1 MDLLLILTY
10 TAICWIVFKIFRI
23 PVNQWTLATA
33 TLGGIFLI
41 GALLLLMSYNHPYS
55 SDARIYF
62 TTTPIIPVVG
72 GQVIEVPVV
81 PNTPLKKGDELFRI
95 DPRPYQFA
103 VDQKKA
109 ALAEAQ
115 QNVLQLKAAMDG
127 ADAAVT
133 GAVSSRDR
141 AQQAYER
148 VQESNDNATKLGRSG
163 VYSELEVDNRRGI
176 FLTAEAA
183 VETAKA
189 QAAQARLAYESE
201 INGINPTVARLQA
214 ELDNAQFELDQTTV
228 RAPGDGYVT
237 QVFLRPG
244 MMANPLPLRP
254 VMVFV
259 NDDDRKLAAAFIQNS
274 LQRVNVGDDAEV
286 AFKAVPGKIFQAR
299 VKQVIDVMAQGQLQP
314 TGALLD
320 PLSPERVP
328 PGQTLAEIEVT
339 ESTEGYQLPGGV
351 VAEVAVYTHHWHHVA
366 ILRKV
371 LLRMSSWMNYVFLEH

>member
-10 TAICWIVFKIFRI
+10 AAICWTVFKVFRI

-33 TLGGIFLI
+33 VLGGVFLI

-55 SDARIYF
+55 SDGRIYF
-62 TTTPIIPVVG
+62 TSTPVIPVVG
-72 GQVIEVPVV
+72 GQVIEVPVIS
-81 PNTPLKKGDELFRI
+81 NTPLEKGDVLFRI

-109 ALAEAQ
+109 ALAEAK
-115 QNVLQLKAAMDG
+115 QNVLQLKAALEG

-133 GAVSSRDR
+133 GAISSRDR
-141 AQQAYER
+141 AQQSYTR
-148 VQESNDNATKLGRSG
+148 VQQSNDNAAASGRSG

-176 FLTAEAA
+176 YLTAEATLD
-183 VETAKA
+183 TAKA
-189 QAAQARLAYESE
+189 QASQARLAYESE
-201 INGINPTVARLQA
+201 INGVNPTVARLQA
-214 ELDNAQFELDQTTV
+214 ELENAQFELDQTTV
-228 RAPGDGYVT
+228 RAPGHGFVT

-254 VMVFV
+254 VMVFI
-259 NDDDRKLAAAFIQNS
+259 NDEDRMLAAAFIQNS
-274 LQRVNVGDDAEV
+274 LQRVRAGDEAEV
-286 AFKAVPGKIFQAR
+286 AFRAVPGKIFKAR
-299 VKQVIDVMAQGQLQP
+299 VKQIIDVMAQGQLQP

-320 PLSPERVP
+320 PLSPERLQA
-328 PGQTLAEIEVT
+328 GQTLAQIEIT
-339 ESTEGYQLPGGV
+339 ESMDGYQLPGGV
-351 VAEVAVYTHHWHHVA
+351 VAEVAVYTDHWHHVA